1 MGKLLSWLD
10 LKLLDQ
16 WAQAVCELQH
26 SQIAEISYTIFMINI
41 LWIIAMIC
49 TSLLSTEDNTI
60 PPCRIWLIN
69 VLFGHLDNRNCSTI
83 KAVLRIS
90 IDVVQTVFDIFYSI
104 TGVNIFSKSAMFHI
118 HAPNLSDVSSAHW
131 YIIASN
137 CKVVNQYFVFVFDGG
152 GWTFYKML
160 GPVQLFNINLKT
172 THLLYRVN
180 KKNET
185 FIKYFLNILGRQNYI
200 ICKSNSFWI
209 LPHLIWI
216 PIQYTF
222 RDTVILI

>member
-1 MGKLLSWLD
+1 MAIWTIEIALRLRRYL
-10 LKLLDQ
+10 
-16 WAQAVCELQH
+16 EL
-26 SQIAEISYTIFMINI
+26 
-41 LWIIAMIC
+41 
-49 TSLLSTEDNTI
+49 
-60 PPCRIWLIN
+60 
-69 VLFGHLDNRNCSTI
+69 VLMSS
-83 KAVLRIS
+83 K
-90 IDVVQTVFDIFYSI
+90 QYSI
-104 TGVNIFSKSAMFHI
+104 SSIALQVLIFS
-118 HAPNLSDVSSAHW
+118 L
-131 YIIASN
+131 
-137 CKVVNQYFVFVFDGG
+137 NQQCFTSMRRICQMCLPRIGTLLPVIVKLWTSIS
-152 GWTFYKML
+152 WTFYKML

-222 RDTVILI
+222 RDTVILIREVKAQRSNSRAMFHASTQFTMVKSGPARFSPLIFKRLYLWM

>member
-1 MGKLLSWLD
+1 MAIWTIEIALRLRRYL
-10 LKLLDQ
+10 
-16 WAQAVCELQH
+16 EL
-26 SQIAEISYTIFMINI
+26 
-41 LWIIAMIC
+41 
-49 TSLLSTEDNTI
+49 
-60 PPCRIWLIN
+60 
-69 VLFGHLDNRNCSTI
+69 VLMSS
-83 KAVLRIS
+83 K
-90 IDVVQTVFDIFYSI
+90 QYSI
-104 TGVNIFSKSAMFHI
+104 SSIALQVLIFS
-118 HAPNLSDVSSAHW
+118 L
-131 YIIASN
+131 
-137 CKVVNQYFVFVFDGG
+137 NQQCFTSMRRICQMCLPRIGTLLPVIVKLWTSIS
-152 GWTFYKML
+152 WTFYKML